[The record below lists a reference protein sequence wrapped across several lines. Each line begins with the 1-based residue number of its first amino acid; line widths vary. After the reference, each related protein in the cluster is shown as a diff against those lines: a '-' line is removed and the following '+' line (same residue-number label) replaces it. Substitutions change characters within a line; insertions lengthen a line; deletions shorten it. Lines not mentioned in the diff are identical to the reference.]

1 MDKNDVRWE
10 LEKLTR
16 IQPEVKEMIVK
27 QYAYTWSYS
36 SPANGQNQ
44 LSLERNCNSELY
56 TLNFII
62 VESIGENTINEELIK
77 PY

>member
-27 QYAYTWSYS
+27 HYASTWSYS
-36 SPANGQNQ
+36 SPANGQNK
-44 LSLERNCNSELY
+44 LSLERNCNRVLY